1 MTQTSSEPQ
10 RNIMKTGEWSDADCY
25 RIACDCHHHDHD
37 VDVWIE
43 VQSDQEVRDITVTFY
58 REFTTPIWD
67 RGFNRFREAFRVL
80 FFGHSRYSGD
90 IIMSRD
96 VAQNF
101 IRVVQSS
108 IDRLEQKK

>member
-1 MTQTSSEPQ
+1 MTQTSLEPQ

-25 RIACDCHHHDHD
+25 RIACDCHHHEHD
-37 VDVWIE
+37 IDVWVE